1 LPPVPGVL
9 KSAAIL
15 LLAFAAFA
23 FVACGGGSDREEQ
36 NTYVGQVNAAQAR
49 FAETVSTVARRITT
63 KSSSSQDRKTL
74 EQFQSAVDD
83 VVADLRDI
91 NVPPAVDAEHAQL
104 VKAMSGFG
112 SDIRGAV
119 SALRNPT
126 EQNIEQA
133 RLTIT
138 TAAQTVN
145 ARIQAAIAAINA
157 KLKQS

>member
-1 LPPVPGVL
+1 MSGVL
-9 KSAAIL
+9 KSAALL

-23 FVACGGGSDREEQ
+23 LVACGGGEDREEN

-49 FAETVSTVARRITT
+49 FAETVSSVSERITD

-74 EQFQSAVDD
+74 EQFQTAIDD

-91 NVPPAVDAEHAQL
+91 NVPGAVDGEHAQL

-126 EQNIEQA
+126 EQNIQDA
-133 RLTIT
+133 RKTIT
-138 TAAQTVN
+138 TATQTVN
-145 ARIQAAIAAINA
+145 VRIQAAIAAINS
-157 KLKQS
+157 KLKQT